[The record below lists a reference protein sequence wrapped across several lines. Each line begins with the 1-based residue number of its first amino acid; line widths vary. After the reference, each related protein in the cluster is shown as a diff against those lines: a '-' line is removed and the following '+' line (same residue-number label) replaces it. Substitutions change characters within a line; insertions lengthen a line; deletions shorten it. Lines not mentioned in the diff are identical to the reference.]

1 MKKVIIKKIIL
12 LFLILF
18 PKISLAQDLPI
29 IINQVLIGQNEE
41 VKNEFI
47 ELYNPNDS
55 PLNLEG
61 YSLKKKTAGGT
72 ESNLVSTKNFLG
84 IIPAKGFFL
93 ISSLEFKE
101 IKADLSYSS
110 TASLSINNS
119 LLLYNQ
125 NKEVI
130 DKIGWGGSS
139 DFYQKPLANPKNNE
153 VIKRTKFNYNKPN
166 NTEDFIITSDLI
178 EIRNSKNEIIT
189 IKNYLENTDNIKKEN
204 TKKENNIYKLKISEI
219 KKAKNGAKTE
229 TEGMVINLPG
239 EFGSQYFYILEEAEN
254 QKNYL
259 ECIQI
264 YNYYK
269 KFPDLKIGDKI
280 KITGELS
287 INDSGIKI
295 KTKEAQ
301 DITIL
306 SSNNDWPEI
315 KETPISSL
323 NELPDDSLVK
333 IKGEISQNR
342 ASVIYVDDGEKEI
355 IIEIKK
361 GTKINKK
368 TLEEGNFYTIEG
380 LLVKKENEIEI
391 LPLSE
396 KSIKNLN
403 QVDKESIGEIIK
415 ENPLVLK
422 SEKRTK
428 EKIII
433 KYFLITTGGIVFYFL
448 LERKIKRIL
457 K

>member
-1 MKKVIIKKIIL
+1 MKKVIIKKVVL
-12 LFLILF
+12 LFLILL

-29 IINQVLIGQNEE
+29 IINQVLIGQNEG

-47 ELYNPNDS
+47 ELYNPNDL

-61 YSLKKKTAGGT
+61 YSLKKKTASGT
-72 ESNLVSTKNFLG
+72 ESSLISNKNFLG

-93 ISSLEFKE
+93 ISSSEFKE
-101 IKADLSYSS
+101 IKADLNYSS

-125 NKEVI
+125 NKEVL
-130 DKIGWGGSS
+130 DKIGWGDSS

-301 DITIL
+301 DIIIL
-306 SSNNDWPEI
+306 SSNNDWPEM

-323 NELPDDSLVK
+323 NELPNDSLVK
-333 IKGEISQNR
+333 IKGEINQNR
-342 ASVIYVDDGEKEI
+342 ANMVYIDDGEKEI

-448 LERKIKRIL
+448 LEKKIKKFL